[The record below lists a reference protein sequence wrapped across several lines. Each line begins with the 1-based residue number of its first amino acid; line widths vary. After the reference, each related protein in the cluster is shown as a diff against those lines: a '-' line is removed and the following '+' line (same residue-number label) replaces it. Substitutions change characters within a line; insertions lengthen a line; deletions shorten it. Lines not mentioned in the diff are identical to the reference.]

1 MIATVPVGLD
11 RTLTVRADDLD
22 PFVTVVLGP
31 WSAVLTREEARRAG
45 DALRAAA
52 LTAVDGPG
60 TG

>member
-1 MIATVPVGLD
+1 MIATVLVGTD

-22 PFVTVVLGP
+22 PFVTVTLGP
-31 WSAVLTREEARRAG
+31 WSTVLTRDEARRAG

-52 LTAVDGPG
+52 LTMVDDLL